1 MILTLRALGV
11 GDLATATPALRA
23 LRATHPDHE
32 ITLAAPGWLAPLV
45 NLIGGI
51 DHHLHTPGL
60 DPLTW
65 TGPPPD
71 IAVNLHGRG
80 PQSHRMLATTRPR
93 RLLAYT
99 NPDAGHHDGPAWR
112 DHDHEIDRW
121 CHLLT
126 WYDIPTDRTNL
137 ELRRPTPDGI
147 PTGVSIVHPGAKAA
161 QRRWPP
167 ARFARVARELT
178 GRGHRVVVT
187 GSRAERPIAAAVAR
201 LAGLPD
207 DAVLAGETDLGDLA
221 ALVAYARLVV
231 SGDTGIGHLATAYR
245 TPSVLLFGPVAP
257 AQWGPPAD
265 RPWHQALWAG
275 PQARTA
281 ADDAAPHPAL
291 AALDV
296 PQVLAAVDRVQRHRP
311 ALLPHGRRIR
321 PGEAVVNGPL
331 ATGR

>member
-11 GDLATATPALRA
+11 GDLATAVPALRA
-23 LRATHPDHE
+23 LRTHHPNRE
-32 ITLAAPGWLAPLV
+32 LALIAPRWLAPLV
-45 NLIGGI
+45 DLIGGI
-51 DHHLHTPGL
+51 DHLVDAPGL
-60 DPLTW
+60 GPLPW
-65 TGPPPD
+65 TGPPPE

-80 PQSHRMLATTRPR
+80 PQSHRLLLATRPR
-93 RLLAYT
+93 RLLAYAH
-99 NPDAGHHDGPAWR
+99 PDAGHHDGPHWR
-112 DHDHEIDRW
+112 DDDHEIDRW
-121 CHLLT
+121 CRLLA
-126 WYDIPTDRTNL
+126 WYDIPTDRTDL
-137 ELRRPTPDGI
+137 ALHRPPPHGV

-187 GSRAERPIAAAVAR
+187 GSPGERRIAAAVAR
-201 LAGLPD
+201 LAGLPA

-257 AQWGPPAD
+257 AQWGPPPD

-275 PQARTA
+275 PQAPTA

-291 AALDV
+291 AVLDV

-311 ALLPHGRRIR
+311 ALLPAR
-321 PGEAVVNGPL
+321 
-331 ATGR
+331 